1 MEKTFLEDHDQQG
14 FRSVEGYLY
23 RIESGSLQLKRI
35 VRRHTEDPFH
45 NEHPVGRMFHV
56 DMGNVDPGIVFEY
69 IPETQDVRGFVIII
83 QFLEYA
89 SPNSS
94 TTPTILMAAISGYSR
109 ANFLAR

>member
-89 SPNSS
+89 FAELVDDS
-94 TTPTILMAAISGYSR
+94 ILMAAISGYSR

>member
-1 MEKTFLEDHDQQG
+1 M
-14 FRSVEGYLY
+14 Y

-89 SPNSS
+89 FAELVDA
-94 TTPTILMAAISGYSR
+94 PTILMAAISGYSR